1 VVNTVKQA
9 QTLSEKFKHLQ
20 PICYHSKFIFSD
32 RKRIEKMIQEDLSIK
47 FVIATQVVEV
57 ALDLDFDVVLYFGTT
72 CAAKANKFDNL
83 AAYNEAKKDVKV
95 FVNTL
100 NRIKKDALSYNFN
113 YLRRK
118 FGILIEGQIMRPK
131 CSKELAEDCYDK
143 IVNWL
148 IQGNKMIDFDYTE

>member
-1 VVNTVKQA
+1 MNAYQFKKIKVLGLSTDYNKCDCCGKENLKHTVK
-9 QTLSEKFKHLQ
+9 
-20 PICYHSKFIFSD
+20 I
-32 RKRIEKMIQEDLSIK
+32 
-47 FVIATQVVEV
+47 
-57 ALDLDFDVVLYFGTT
+57 LDLDFDVVLYFGTT